1 MTVTTPS
8 APPLRATAPAVAAGS
23 TAQVPPVPHIQPLD
37 INGIALAIA
46 NTADPAALLTHL
58 LLLVS
63 SHSATAP
70 EQGALL
76 SKVSEGLADMTKRVR
91 GALLTSVGETP
102 GTYNGFEIVARSG
115 SRRVDYDR
123 LQGEYPEVFGDVVT
137 VGSPTLVVRYT
148 GAAS

>member
-1 MTVTTPS
+1 VTAPS
-8 APPLRATAPAVAAGS
+8 APPLRATAPIVAVGPA
-23 TAQVPPVPHIQPLD
+23 AQVPPVAHVQPLD
-37 INGIALAIA
+37 INGMAAAIS
-46 NTADPAALLTHL
+46 NSADPAALLTHL

-76 SKVSEGLADMTKRVR
+76 SKVSEGCSEQLKRVR
-91 GALLTSVGETP
+91 GALLASVNEAP
-102 GTYNGFEIVARSG
+102 GAYRGFEIIARSG
-115 SRRVDYDR
+115 SRRVDYER

-148 GAAS
+148 EAAN

>member
-1 MTVTTPS
+1 MTAPS
-8 APPLRATAPAVAAGS
+8 APPLRATAPTAAAGPA
-23 TAQVPPVPHIQPLD
+23 TQVPPVAHVQPLD
-37 INGIALAIA
+37 INGIASAIA
-46 NTADPAALLTHL
+46 NSADPAALLTHL

-76 SKVSEGLADMTKRVR
+76 SKVSEGCSDMLKRVR
-91 GALLTSVGETP
+91 GALLASVDETP
-102 GTYNGFEIVARSG
+102 GSYSGFEIVARSG

-148 GAAS
+148 EAANC